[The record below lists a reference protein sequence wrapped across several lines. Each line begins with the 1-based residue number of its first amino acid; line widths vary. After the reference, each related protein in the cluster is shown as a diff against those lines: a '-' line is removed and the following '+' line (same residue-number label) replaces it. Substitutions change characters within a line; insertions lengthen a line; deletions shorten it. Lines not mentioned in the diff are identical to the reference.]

1 MSALDRSLLATLG
14 PLVAVALLTVP
25 ANAKDP
31 PAGTTRRT
39 LQVGDTERTYRLH
52 VPPGAKQGSPLPL
65 VIVLHGAGANGEM
78 TEALTKFD
86 AVADANTFVVAYPDG
101 LRRLWLY
108 TPHSYDVAFI
118 DSLISALVA
127 EKVALPRRV
136 YATGISNGAYLSNRL
151 ACDLPE
157 KIAAVAPV
165 SGTIIKA
172 IADHE
177 KPGKAVPVL
186 YFHGTEDRI
195 VGYDG
200 TDFLTKRE
208 SSLSAE
214 SLAAWWAK
222 RNGCASEPTV
232 EKLTKDPDARTHV
245 ERWTYAAGDAG
256 AEVVFMKIEGG
267 GHTWPGGAFQPERLL
282 GKVSREINASELI
295 WAFFSR
301 HTLRE

>member
-1 MSALDRSLLATLG
+1 MIDRRMNHARLAAVVVVGLLGL
-14 PLVAVALLTVP
+14 PAVA
-25 ANAKDP
+25 KEP
-31 PAGTTRRT
+31 PAGTTKRSLR
-39 LQVGDTERTYRLH
+39 VGDTERTYRLH
-52 VPPGAKQGSPLPL
+52 RPPGAQPGSPLPL
-65 VIVLHGAGANGEM
+65 VLVLHGAGATGEM

-118 DSLISALVA
+118 DSLIGTLVA
-127 EKVALPRRV
+127 EKVADPKRV

-151 ACDLPE
+151 ACDLPDR
-157 KIAAVAPV
+157 IAAVAPV
-165 SGTIIKA
+165 SGTILKA
-172 IADHE
+172 IAEHE
-177 KPGKAVPVL
+177 KPGRAVPVL

-200 TDFLTKRE
+200 TDFLSKRE

-222 RNGCASEPTV
+222 RNGCASDPTV
-232 EKLTKDPDARTHV
+232 EKLTKDPDAPTRV

-295 WAFFSR
+295 WAFFLR